1 MSNEIHH
8 LASQCPTCNEYTA
21 KQQKQPLMSPTAP
34 WSMVAKDLF
43 TFSGKAYLITVDYY
57 SDFWELDA
65 VSDTSG
71 ETITECAK
79 VHFAH
84 YGIPEKSNHGQW
96 TAV

>member
-1 MSNEIHH
+1 MDRSLEPRYMKTLPSDGVSI
-8 LASQCPTCNEYTA
+8 
-21 KQQKQPLMSPTAP
+21 MSPTAP